1 MSDRTLDP
9 VRRQQSTNIRHRRW
23 YARQKEKRLAAEAA
37 AKAAH
42 RAALDAVRVSR
53 GLLPKADADREKV
66 RKFREKQAEMK
77 VMISQ
82 CWFAPSLTNAE
93 FDQHAKE
100 HGWDASQAQSRFA
113 SFNRVAAVCEV
124 NVNPYLLQHYG
135 QGAED
140 SRLRFHEAWLQTQD
154 IPKALELAKT
164 MKVEFKGRNG
174 VEIELGRQRRFADA
188 RERWSDGSEILSAL
202 LGRGASRVQSE

>member
-100 HGWDASQAQSRFA
+100 EQEHARKVAERINQLGGSPNFNPEGLASRSASQSI
-113 SFNRVAAVCEV
+113 S
-124 NVNPYLLQHYG
+124 P
-135 QGAED
+135 
-140 SRLRFHEAWLQTQD
+140 RL
-154 IPKALELAKT
+154 I
-164 MKVEFKGRNG
+164 
-174 VEIELGRQRRFADA
+174 RRSPSCA
-188 RERWSDGSEILSAL
+188 
-202 LGRGASRVQSE
+202 